1 MRDDDSDLAW
11 DTLDSETEYSCPGF
25 DIVRDDVAFP
35 DGERGSFH
43 YITEPPSVVVLRFTA
58 GGEFVVGTLPAP
70 AGGEFVVGTLPAPA
84 DDDDESRLPELEG
97 GRLVAAGGFRPTD
110 AGYEDERAAENA
122 AELHRM
128 RVAPTHQGRGNG
140 RALLS
145 ELERRALAAGFRL
158 LLATTAVRQRSA
170 VEFYPAAGYREVGR
184 STYGDYDLVHFEK
197 EI

>member
-1 MRDDDSDLAW
+1 MTDLRLRRCRPA
-11 DTLDSETEYSCPGF
+11 DVEAVLELDEWALGEAGTDPADVPGSG
-25 DIVRDDVAFP
+25 DLRELP
-35 DGERGSFH
+35 GS
-43 YITEPPSVVVLRFTA
+43 YREA
-58 GGEFVVGTLPAP
+58 GGEFVVGTLPEA
-70 AGGEFVVGTLPAPA
+70 ADEEGTNGRPLPA
-84 DDDDESRLPELEG
+84 LED

-110 AGYEDERAAENA
+110 AGYEDERAAEDA

-145 ELERRALAAGFRL
+145 ELERRARAAGFRL
-158 LLATTAVRQRSA
+158 LLATTAARQRSA
-170 VEFYPAAGYREVGR
+170 VEFYPAAGYRKVGR

>member
-1 MRDDDSDLAW
+1 MGDDDSDLAW

-25 DIVRDDVAFP
+25 DVVRDDVAFL

-43 YITEPPSVVVLRFTA
+43 YVTEPPSVIVLRFTA
-58 GGEFVVGTLPAP
+58 DGEFVVGMLPEVADEEGTNGRPLPA
-70 AGGEFVVGTLPAPA
+70 LK
-84 DDDDESRLPELEG
+84 D
-97 GRLVAAGGFRPTD
+97 GRLMAAGGFRPTD

-140 RALLS
+140 RSLLS

-158 LLATTAVRQRSA
+158 LLATTAIRQRSA

>member
-1 MRDDDSDLAW
+1 MTPELRLRRCRPGDVEAILE
-11 DTLDSETEYSCPGF
+11 LDEWALGEAGTDPADVPGSG
-25 DIVRDDVAFP
+25 DME
-35 DGERGSFH
+35 G
-43 YITEPPSVVVLRFTA
+43 
-58 GGEFVVGTLPAP
+58 LPESYRE

-84 DDDDESRLPELEG
+84 DDDESWLPELED

-110 AGYEDERAAENA
+110 AGYGDERAVEGA

-158 LLATTAVRQRSA
+158 LLATTAARQHSA

>member
-1 MRDDDSDLAW
+1 MTPELRLRRCRPGDVEAILE
-11 DTLDSETEYSCPGF
+11 LDEWALGEAGTDPADVPGSG
-25 DIVRDDVAFP
+25 DME
-35 DGERGSFH
+35 G
-43 YITEPPSVVVLRFTA
+43 
-58 GGEFVVGTLPAP
+58 LPESYRE

-84 DDDDESRLPELEG
+84 DDDESRLPELEDS
-97 GRLVAAGGFRPTD
+97 RLVAAGGFRPTD

-158 LLATTAVRQRSA
+158 LLATTAARQRSA

-184 STYGDYDLVHFEK
+184 STYGNYDLVHFEK

>member
-1 MRDDDSDLAW
+1 MTPELRLRRCRPGDVEAILE
-11 DTLDSETEYSCPGF
+11 LDEWALGEAGTDPADVPGSG
-25 DIVRDDVAFP
+25 DMEGLPESYR
-35 DGERGSFH
+35 E
-43 YITEPPSVVVLRFTA
+43 A
-58 GGEFVVGTLPAP
+58 GGEFVVGTLPAL
-70 AGGEFVVGTLPAPA
+70 AN
-84 DDDDESRLPELEG
+84 DDESRLPELED

-170 VEFYPAAGYREVGR
+170 VEFYPAAGYRKVGR

>member
-1 MRDDDSDLAW
+1 MTSELRLRRCRPGDVEAILE
-11 DTLDSETEYSCPGF
+11 LDEWALGEAGTDPADVPGSG
-25 DIVRDDVAFP
+25 DMEGLPESYR
-35 DGERGSFH
+35 E
-43 YITEPPSVVVLRFTA
+43 A
-58 GGEFVVGTLPAP
+58 GGEFVVGTLPEA
-70 AGGEFVVGTLPAPA
+70 A
-84 DDDDESRLPELEG
+84 DDARLPELGEG
-97 GRLVAAGGFRPTD
+97 HLVAAGGFRPTD
-110 AGYEDERAAENA
+110 AGYGDERAVEGA

-145 ELERRALAAGFRL
+145 ELERRARAAGFRL

>member
-1 MRDDDSDLAW
+1 MTPELRLRRCRPGDVEAILE
-11 DTLDSETEYSCPGF
+11 LDEWALGEAGTDPADVPGSG
-25 DIVRDDVAFP
+25 DME
-35 DGERGSFH
+35 G
-43 YITEPPSVVVLRFTA
+43 
-58 GGEFVVGTLPAP
+58 LPESYRE

-84 DDDDESRLPELEG
+84 DDDDESRLPELED
-97 GRLVAAGGFRPTD
+97 GRLVAAGGLRPTD

-158 LLATTAVRQRSA
+158 LLATTAARQCSA

-184 STYGDYDLVHFEK
+184 STYVDYDLVHFEK